1 LLDLQQDIIRLMALA
16 YEGPRSELTDVL
28 AVDSFIRAL
37 NNSVISMK
45 VRELEPGNLDEAV
58 RHARRFE
65 SYAMCC
71 KAT

>member
-1 LLDLQQDIIRLMALA
+1 
-16 YEGPRSELTDVL
+16 
-28 AVDSFIRAL
+28 
-37 NNSVISMK
+37 MK